1 MYFFDSK
8 YQIDMKN
15 STLKRIT
22 AFACMAAVAVP
33 AAISCKV
40 DNTPH
45 YSTYMTA
52 VRETSDGKPGE
63 VTHLVTDDS
72 IKVFPANDLQSISS
86 LENNSRIFATFTI
99 PSGEITDPLYAEFS
113 TVSQIRQDTIAHTSA
128 TSGKGDPI
136 FINAAWKSGGIY
148 GADKFLTLS
157 FTFRGAGYTPH
168 KFELSDEENAISNPD
183 PMGYYLLTFKH
194 DNSNE
199 PDAYPYNGVIT
210 YPLTAKYTDGI
221 KGLKI
226 RFSTSSSPSAKDS
239 TITVKY

>member
-1 MYFFDSK
+1 MYTIS
-8 YQIDMKN
+8 
-15 STLKRIT
+15 
-22 AFACMAAVAVP
+22 AAMAAIAAVS
-33 AAISCKV
+33 SCKT
-40 DNTPH
+40 DNSPT
-45 YSTYMTA
+45 YFSYMTA
-52 VRETSDGKPGE
+52 VKEQPSSQGISY
-63 VTHLVTDDS
+63 LVADDS
-72 IKVFPANDLQSISS
+72 TIIFPTEWPDGLYGMEHNQRL
-86 LENNSRIFATFTI
+86 FATFTI

>member
-1 MYFFDSK
+1 
-8 YQIDMKN
+8 MKN
-15 STLKRIT
+15 KLTYTIS
-22 AFACMAAVAVP
+22 AAMAAIAAVT
-33 AAISCKV
+33 SCKI
-40 DNTPH
+40 DNTPT
-45 YSTYMTA
+45 YFSYMTA
-52 VRETSDGKPGE
+52 VKEQPSSQGISY
-63 VTHLVTDDS
+63 LVADDS
-72 IKVFPANDLQSISS
+72 TIIFPTEWPDGLYGMEHNQRL
-86 LENNSRIFATFTI
+86 FATFTI

>member
-1 MYFFDSK
+1 MLYLRGFFTNQTIFTEMKSNLMYTIS
-8 YQIDMKN
+8 
-15 STLKRIT
+15 
-22 AFACMAAVAVP
+22 AAMAAIAAVS
-33 AAISCKV
+33 SCKT
-40 DNTPH
+40 DNSPT
-45 YSTYMTA
+45 YFSYMTA
-52 VRETSDGKPGE
+52 VKEQPSSQGISY
-63 VTHLVTDDS
+63 LVADDS
-72 IKVFPANDLQSISS
+72 TIIFPTEWPDGLYGMEHNQRL
-86 LENNSRIFATFTI
+86 FATFTI